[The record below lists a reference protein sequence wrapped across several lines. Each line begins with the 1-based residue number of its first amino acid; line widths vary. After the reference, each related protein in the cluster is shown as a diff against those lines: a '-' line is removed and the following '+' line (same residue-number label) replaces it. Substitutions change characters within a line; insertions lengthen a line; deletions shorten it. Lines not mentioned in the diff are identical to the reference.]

1 MKLVI
6 LDGHALN
13 PGDLDYDI
21 FRQFGTL
28 EIFERTP
35 PELVLQRIKDADI
48 VFLNKVVLSKEI
60 LSQCKNLKYIGV
72 FATGYNVIDINAA
85 RELGITVTN
94 IPSYSTMAVA
104 QATFALLFELTNRIH
119 EHNLSVQKGDWCASK
134 DFCYWTHPL
143 TEISGKTFGIVG
155 FGSIGQRVAKIAISF
170 GMKVLVQTRSQQK
183 IDSFN
188 SNCAEPSEK
197 VRAVSKDELFAQS
210 QIISLHC
217 PLTEETREI
226 INAAAL
232 AKMQAGAIL
241 INTARGALVD
251 EAAVRNA
258 LDSKKLAGFAADVLC
273 EEPMSRECPLFGAPN
288 CVITPHVAWAAKETR
303 SRLLQIAIENVKNFL
318 AGNPTNVVN

>member
-13 PGDLDYDI
+13 PGDLSYDV

-28 EIFERTP
+28 EIFDRTP
-35 PELVLQRIKDADI
+35 PELVLQRIKDADMI
-48 VFLNKVVLSKEI
+48 FLNKVALSKEI

-85 RELGITVTN
+85 REFGITVTN

-104 QATFALLFELTNRIH
+104 QATFALLFELTNGVH
-119 EHNLSVQKGDWCASK
+119 EHNLSVQNGGWCESK

-143 TEISGKTFGIVG
+143 TEIAGKKFGIIG
-155 FGSIGQRVAKIAISF
+155 FGSIGQRVAKIANSF
-170 GMKVLVQTRSQQK
+170 GMEVLVQSRSQQK

-188 SNCAEPSEK
+188 SNCASESEK
-197 VRAVSKDELFAQS
+197 VRAVSKEELFAQS
-210 QIISLHC
+210 DIVSLHC
-217 PLTEETREI
+217 PLTEETRGI
-226 INAAAL
+226 INSDAL
-232 AKMQAGAIL
+232 AKMKDGAIL

-251 EAAVRNA
+251 EAAVRSA

-273 EEPMSRECPLFGAPN
+273 EEPMSRECPLLGAPN

-303 SRLLQIAIENVKNFL
+303 SRLLQIAVENAKNFL
-318 AGNPTNVVN
+318 DGNPTNTVN